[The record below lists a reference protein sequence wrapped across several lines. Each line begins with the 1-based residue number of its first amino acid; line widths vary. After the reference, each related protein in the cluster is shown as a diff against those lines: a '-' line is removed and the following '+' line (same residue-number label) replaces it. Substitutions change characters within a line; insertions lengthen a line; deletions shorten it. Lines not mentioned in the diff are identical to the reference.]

1 MKKNVITAVLLI
13 FVALFGWQ
21 IYQSV
26 SKKIKTSETKR
37 ERPSVAV
44 EVAPIT
50 KATIREIR
58 QFSGTLTPQSQFI
71 LAPKISGRLEKLTVD
86 IGDKVQK
93 GQLIARLDSREYYQD
108 VAQAKADLD
117 VAQANVLECKSSIEI
132 TKRELERAKILR
144 EKKIASESELDKAES
159 AYKVAEAKYKVAVAQ
174 VKQKEESLK
183 NAQIKLSY
191 TEVRAVW
198 DGGSNVRLVGERYVN
213 EGDMLSANA
222 SIISLID
229 NDSLT
234 GVLYITEESYSSIH
248 IGQPVVITTDAHP
261 GKEFSGKISRI
272 SPTLQES
279 TRSVRIEADVANPKH
294 LLKPG
299 VFVKTEIELAR
310 HTGATVV
317 PFASILTRDEKQGV
331 FLVDLEEKKA
341 KFVPVETGI
350 VNTEDVEILQPQIDG
365 YVVTL
370 GQHLL
375 DDGTP
380 IILPEER
387 FGKPKGAQKSSGK
400 PKHSGGNR

>member
-1 MKKNVITAVLLI
+1 MKKNFLTAIILI
-13 FVALFGWQ
+13 FVGIFGWQ
-21 IYQSV
+21 IYQSI
-26 SKKIKTSETKR
+26 SKKAKSSEVKR
-37 ERPSVAV
+37 ERPAVAV
-44 EVAPIT
+44 EVVPII
-50 KATIREIR
+50 KATIREVR
-58 QFSGTLTPQSQFI
+58 QFNGTLTPQSQFV

-86 IGDKVQK
+86 IGDRVQK

-108 VAQAKADLD
+108 VEQAKADLE
-117 VAQANVLECKSSIEI
+117 VAKANVLECESSIET
-132 TKRELERAKILR
+132 TKRELDRAKILR

-159 AYKVAEAKYKVAVAQ
+159 AYKVAEAKHKVALAQ
-174 VKQKEESLK
+174 VKLKEEALK

-191 TEVRAVW
+191 TEIKAVW
-198 DGGSNVRLVGERYVN
+198 DGDNNVRLVGERYVN
-213 EGDMLSANA
+213 EGDMLSANS

-234 GVLYITEESYSSIH
+234 GVIYVTEESYSSIH
-248 IGQPVVITTDAHP
+248 IGQPVIITTDAHP
-261 GKEFSGKISRI
+261 EKEFSGKISRI

-279 TRSVRIEADVANPKH
+279 TRSVRVEVNVANPKH

-310 HTGATVV
+310 RSGATVV
-317 PFASILTRDEKQGV
+317 PFASILTRDEKEGV

-341 KFVPVETGI
+341 KFVPVKTGI
-350 VNTEDVEILQPQIDG
+350 VNTEDVEILQPPIDG

-387 FGKPKGAQKSSGK
+387 FGTPKGTQKPSGK
-400 PKHSGGNR
+400 PNHSGGNR

>member
-26 SKKIKTSETKR
+26 SQKTKSSEQKR
-37 ERPSVAV
+37 ERPAIAV

-50 KATIREIR
+50 KTTIREVR
-58 QFSGTLTPQSQFI
+58 QFSGTLTPQSQFV
-71 LAPKISGRLEKLTVD
+71 LAPKISGRLEQLTVD

-108 VAQAKADLD
+108 VEQAKADLE
-117 VAQANVLECKSSIEI
+117 VTKANVLECKSTIET

-159 AYKVAEAKYKVAVAQ
+159 AYKVAEAKYKVAIAQ

-198 DGGSNVRLVGERYVN
+198 DGENNVRLVGERYVN

-234 GVLYITEESYSSIH
+234 GVIYITEESYSSIH

-272 SPTLQES
+272 SPTLQET
-279 TRSVRIEADVANPKH
+279 TRSARIEVTVANHNH
-294 LLKPG
+294 LLKSG
-299 VFVKTEIELAR
+299 VFVKAEIELAR

-317 PFASILTRDEKQGV
+317 PFASILTRDEKEGV

-341 KFVPVETGI
+341 KFVPVKTGI

-375 DDGTP
+375 DDGSP
-380 IILPEER
+380 IVLPEER
-387 FGKPKGAQKSSGK
+387 FSTPKEENQPSGE
-400 PKHSGGNR
+400 PNHSGGNR